1 MDIEPI
7 VNLSW
12 TDFQNNISAFV
23 SSVQHNQAFL
33 DVTLV
38 IEDDYQIS
46 TNKVVLSAS
55 SLFFRKILAKNVH
68 PHPLIYLRGIAAE
81 DLESIMDFIFNGEV
95 KIKQDRV
102 SSFMSVAEDLQV
114 KGFLEEFVVQN
125 ESLVKVQES
134 NKKYVK
140 MEEEEDGEQVL
151 VACANEDITIV
162 RNENTLDDFPVF
174 WEDLGR
180 CKYPA
185 LEAEFGVRYAK
196 CNLCRRF
203 ISAEKPFLRMH
214 WKEFHLKDLLP
225 NELDGLEAN
234 AKTDTVGNSDVINE
248 ITADKFEFELETNP
262 KPIEFG
268 KYITISQQVLER
280 NLLMYTLIK
289 IKMMMN

>member
-55 SLFFRKILAKNVH
+55 SLFFRKILTKNVH
-68 PHPLIYLRGIAAE
+68 PHPLIYLRGVAAE

-102 SSFMSVAEDLQV
+102 SSFMSVAEDLQA
-114 KGFLEEFVVQN
+114 KGFLEEFVGQS
-125 ESLVKVQES
+125 ESLVKVQEC

-140 MEEEEDGEQVL
+140 REKEEDGEKVL
-151 VACANEDITIV
+151 VACALLLGMRIHWTIFQFSGRIWGV
-162 RNENTLDDFPVF
+162 ISTLHS
-174 WEDLGR
+174 
-180 CKYPA
+180 KQ
-185 LEAEFGVRYAK
+185 
-196 CNLCRRF
+196 NL
-203 ISAEKPFLRMH
+203 
-214 WKEFHLKDLLP
+214 
-225 NELDGLEAN
+225 
-234 AKTDTVGNSDVINE
+234 V
-248 ITADKFEFELETNP
+248 
-262 KPIEFG
+262 
-268 KYITISQQVLER
+268 
-280 NLLMYTLIK
+280 
-289 IKMMMN
+289 